1 MMIVQRSRSPDRSSA
16 PRSYRERSRSP
27 QRIQSL
33 IDAWNYA
40 DNVHHR
46 RRRPPN
52 RRTDERDRRRR
63 RHEGFGTRRTLAS
76 YLRRHEGLPR
86 DSLAEM
92 HRENADRQALL
103 RSGFSAEV
111 ALSMPCTVARALEAD
126 RRASYLRTL
135 DASAAVRATE
145 AAVAAATEA
154 ARGAALAVAVN
165 RVLDVPAPAVD
176 VPAPAEDDAA
186 GAIPWGI
193 NVRDWRRQRDAE
205 AVRQRDAQIRHAE
218 ADAVAANVNADDG
231 AAPFAMDVPA
241 YYRQLASRQRNA
253 DALAAIAAADVRN
266 RAEIVDHPLDASARL
281 AEIAA
286 ARWIVHQQEHDD
298 YHAARHANDSR
309 ADAVVASQQQRDQL
323 SVANIDDATRFE
335 ARRAAAGLADAAAA
349 EDEPTAADIALWEHA
364 HHVSIVDGNVVA
376 MWDHLP
382 GLQDDAASAADDVLA
397 QMEAEALVT
406 QLELEAIDIVCGVCM
421 DAKDLQ
427 VLACGHS
434 FCRKCVRTLVKPVCP
449 NCRRPL

>member
-1 MMIVQRSRSPDRSSA
+1 MMIVQRGRSPDRSSA

-63 RHEGFGTRRTLAS
+63 RHED
-76 YLRRHEGLPR
+76 LPR
-86 DSLAEM
+86 DSLAGSL
-92 HRENADRQALL
+92 HREDANRQALL
-103 RSGFSAEV
+103 RSGFATEV

-145 AAVAAATEA
+145 AAAAAATEA
-154 ARGAALAVAVN
+154 ARGAALAAAVN

-193 NVRDWRRQRDAE
+193 NVYDWRRQRDAE
-205 AVRQRDAQIRHAE
+205 AARQRYAQIRHAD
-218 ADAVAANVNADDG
+218 ADAVAANANADDG

-335 ARRAAAGLADAAAA
+335 ARRAAAGHADAAAA

-434 FCRKCVRTLVKPVCP
+434 FCRKCVRTLVTPVCP